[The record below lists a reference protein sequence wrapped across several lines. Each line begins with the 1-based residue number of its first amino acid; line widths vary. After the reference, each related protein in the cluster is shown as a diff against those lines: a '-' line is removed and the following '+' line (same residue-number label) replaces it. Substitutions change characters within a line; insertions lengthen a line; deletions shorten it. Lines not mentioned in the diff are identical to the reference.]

1 MFPKVCEIKMDM
13 RQWSSCGNEII
24 EEMSVK
30 MHEKFDKY
38 WFDVQGLMGIATLL
52 DPRFK
57 TEMLL
62 VCFEMLMGI
71 SGDECEDHVREV
83 TKLLCELMN
92 EYQLQDDEGN
102 TEPSTSM
109 QSIEAPAV
117 MSLFDYVPAT
127 KENFNVLDWWKAA
140 GTRYPTLR
148 MIARDIYVILVS
160 TVASESAFSTSGR
173 VLSEHRS
180 RLTPGML

>member
-1 MFPKVCEIKMDM
+1 
-13 RQWSSCGNEII
+13 
-24 EEMSVK
+24 MSVR

-38 WFDVQGLMGIATLL
+38 WFVVQGLMGMATLL

-92 EYQLQDDEGN
+92 EYQLQDDESN
-102 TEPSTSM
+102 TKPSTSL
-109 QSIEAPAV
+109 QSIEAPAI
-117 MSLFDYVPAT
+117 MFL
-127 KENFNVLDWWKAA
+127 FNV
-140 GTRYPTLR
+140 R
-148 MIARDIYVILVS
+148 
-160 TVASESAFSTSGR
+160 VAKKRSASLQLKSE
-173 VLSEHRS
+173 
-180 RLTPGML
+180 